1 MVKKTKIWVTSLVF
15 GNFSFDYYSYRFG
28 LGFSLGFELG
38 LGLGL
43 VLLGFITKCL
53 HARNMRQAFSKNNW
67 PTGSL
72 FIGYEKGDKH
82 ELICDITCADNI
94 KQNFKVKH

>member
-1 MVKKTKIWVTSLVF
+1 M
-15 GNFSFDYYSYRFG
+15 
-28 LGFSLGFELG
+28 GFELG
-38 LGLGL
+38 LRLGL
-43 VLLGFITKCL
+43 VLLDFITKCL
-53 HARNMRQAFSKNNW
+53 RARNMRQAFSNNNW

-94 KQNFKVKH
+94 KQNFKVKHWSGKVGSLVIVQSLPTTILSYLV